1 MNLPSSHPT
10 RPKPGS
16 FKRSGIGHRL
26 LFQIILFSSLITL
39 IATGVQLYTDY
50 QRDLGTIKTRL
61 DDIEGSYLGSISASL
76 WNLDV
81 QQLRLQLEGI
91 TQLPDI
97 QSASVEESSTMVS
110 NPLKLTSGKL
120 KSQNVINRE
129 YPILYRLASGPRQI
143 GILRVQASL
152 SEVYARLQQKAVVIL
167 LSQGV
172 KTFIVSMFILYIV
185 HRLIT
190 SHLIQIAER
199 LGKFEISQ
207 VQAPL
212 SLHRTPPREPDELD
226 QMVNA
231 FNRLSRNLHLAY
243 DHMQEVNDALA
254 KDIIARRQAEEEVK
268 RLNSVLEQRVRQRTA
283 ELEAA
288 NQELASFCYS
298 ASHDLRAPL
307 HRIEGFGRL
316 LNDRYQKHLD
326 DKGRHYLARISEG
339 TQEMAEMINCFLR
352 LSRATQGELRVEVVD
367 LSVQVHR
374 LIAEYREEEPAR
386 KVELDIMEGV
396 RAPVDRHFFEMFL
409 SNLID
414 NAWKYTRKQSPTR
427 ISFGYK
433 VEDGEPVYYLSD
445 NGDGFDM
452 AYADRLFAPFARLHK
467 NEEFEGVGIGLAT
480 VQRIITRHGGRVWA
494 NSSPGEGATFYFTL
508 WEEITDP
515 DEETASYEKS
525 SLHKP

>member
-1 MNLPSSHPT
+1 MNQSNSHATPPT
-10 RPKPGS
+10 LGTL
-16 FKRSGIGHRL
+16 KRSGIGHRL

-61 DDIEGSYLGSISASL
+61 DDIKGSYLGSISASL

-97 QSASVEESSTMVS
+97 QSASVEESSAKVPS
-110 NPLKLTSGKL
+110 PLQLRRGER
-120 KSQNVINRE
+120 KSQNVISRE
-129 YPILYRLASGPRQI
+129 YPIFYRLDSGPRQI
-143 GILRVQASL
+143 GTLKVQASL
-152 SEVYARLQQKAVVIL
+152 SEVYARLRQKTVVIL

-172 KTFIVSMFILYIV
+172 KTFIVSMFILFIV

-190 SHLIQIAER
+190 SHLVHIAER
-199 LGKFEISQ
+199 LGKFEISETQ
-207 VQAPL
+207 PPL
-212 SLHRTPPREPDELD
+212 SLHRPPPQKPDELD
-226 QMVNA
+226 QVVTA
-231 FNRLSRNLHLAY
+231 FNRLSRNLRLAY
-243 DHMQEVNDALA
+243 DHMHEVNNALA
-254 KDIIARRQAEEEVK
+254 KDIIARRQAEEEIK
-268 RLNSVLEQRVRQRTA
+268 RLNAVLEQRVRQRTA

-288 NQELASFCYS
+288 NQELASFSYS

-316 LNDRYQKHLD
+316 LNDRYQEHLD

-352 LSRATQGELRVEVVD
+352 LSKATQGELHVEVVD
-367 LSVQVHR
+367 LSAQVHR
-374 LIAEYREEEPAR
+374 LITEYREEEPAR
-386 KVELDIMEGV
+386 KVELDIMDEV
-396 RAPVDRHFFEMFL
+396 RAPVDRHFFEMLL

-414 NAWKYTRKQSPTR
+414 NAWKYTRKQNLAR

-480 VQRIITRHGGRVWA
+480 VQRIITRHGGRIWA
-494 NSSPGEGATFYFTL
+494 NSSPGEGTTFYFTL
-508 WEEITDP
+508 WEEITEP
-515 DEETASYEKS
+515 DEEASDEKS
-525 SLHKP
+525 SLHEQ